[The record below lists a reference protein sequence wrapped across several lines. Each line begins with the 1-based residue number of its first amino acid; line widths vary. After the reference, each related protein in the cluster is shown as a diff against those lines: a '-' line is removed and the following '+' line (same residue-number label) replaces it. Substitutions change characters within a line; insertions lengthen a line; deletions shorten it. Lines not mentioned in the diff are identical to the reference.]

1 MLLSCGVLLYVSLI
15 RASLRRQS
23 SRCRAMWADDPLT
36 LQWLH
41 ECCPTPTPY
50 APVIF
55 CYSGRVSRLV
65 MDAGATSQYADAGDG
80 LRSVAGCVSLGAEEV
95 SDCGFLEGALG
106 VPGLPYFDVRRSL
119 ARYRRGWRA
128 RTFAMEAGVRIK
140 SRSSKPGAFCGGDGP
155 EWAAQA
161 IYCRSHR
168 HVLFF

>member
-1 MLLSCGVLLYVSLI
+1 M
-15 RASLRRQS
+15 AS
-23 SRCRAMWADDPLT
+23 SRRVEDG
-36 LQWLH
+36 
-41 ECCPTPTPY
+41 
-50 APVIF
+50 V
-55 CYSGRVSRLV
+55 GRVG
-65 MDAGATSQYADAGDG
+65 AGAVLYSFAILGVFLVWLWMQAPR
-80 LRSVAGCVSLGAEEV
+80 RSMQTPQMVCGRSRAVSLGAEEV

-155 EWAAQA
+155 EWVAQA